1 MGPKPKTEAV
11 LETADEAEWKS
22 LKNEADRL
30 YKLSQ
35 KEEHDFNE
43 FQQQR
48 EKLNYFWI
56 VEKKK
61 LEDKR
66 AELRNKDRE
75 LQDLEEKH
83 QVEIKIYKQRLKH
96 LLSEH
101 QHEVT
106 QKKIESEV
114 ALKMAQDD
122 NREEQTDIKVDK
134 RSQTLVVR
142 ELEFNHEEYI
152 RSLKRDQDQKIT
164 YLRHEFERKA
174 NECQKSY
181 DSKMKKTRERL
192 DQHRKEVIKAIE
204 EKKHLMIDQLL
215 SEHQKAFADIKNYYN
230 DITHN
235 NLDLIKSLKEEV
247 KELESEEKKDEMRLH
262 EKMVENRRLSAPL
275 KKMEDD
281 VVKLRVELE
290 EYQKEKEE
298 MRRVKAALQVVESQ
312 ASTSSW
318 EHETLNQRFTDLKTE
333 RDALRNNLMTS
344 LYDVKQK
351 SGFRGLLLEKKLA
364 AVHRVQE
371 EREAQLTEVLSRAN
385 LEPQVLGNVR
395 GKVDDVLGRK
405 NAEARTLQT
414 EVSRLQALHEQLQ
427 QSVREK
433 LKQYG
438 LGIAELGFEPVAP
451 AKLAA
456 INNLRIPQIPKTT
469 LDAK

>member
-1 MGPKPKTEAV
+1 MPKHAAV
-11 LETADEAEWKS
+11 VQETPDEAEWKA

-30 YKLSQ
+30 LKKTQ

-61 LEDKR
+61 LEDAR
-66 AELRNKDRE
+66 ANLRNKDRE

-106 QKKIESEV
+106 QKRIESEM
-114 ALKMAQDD
+114 AIKMAQDD
-122 NREEQTDIKVDK
+122 NREEQRDMKGDK
-134 RSQTLVVR
+134 RVQTLAVR

-152 RSLKRDQDQKIT
+152 RSLKKEQDQKIT
-164 YLRHEFERKA
+164 FLRHEFERNA
-174 NECQKSY
+174 NETQKTY
-181 DSKMKKTRERL
+181 DSKMKKTREAL
-192 DQHRKEVIKAIE
+192 DARRKDEIKRIE
-204 EKKHLMIDQLL
+204 ESKHIMIDQLL
-215 SEHQKAFADIKNYYN
+215 AEHQKAFADIKNYYN

-247 KELESEEKKDEMRLH
+247 KELENEEKKDEMRLN
-262 EKMVENRRLSAPL
+262 EKMIENKRLSAPL

-281 VVKLRVELE
+281 VIKLRAELE
-290 EYQKEKEE
+290 DYNKEKEE
-298 MRRVKAALQVVESQ
+298 MRRVKAALQVVEAQS
-312 ASTSSW
+312 STSSW
-318 EHETLNQRFTDLKTE
+318 EHETLKQRFADLKKE
-333 RDALRNNLMTS
+333 RDDLRNNLMAS
-344 LYDVKQK
+344 LYEVKQK
-351 SGFRGLLLEKKLA
+351 SGFRGLLLEKKLS
-364 AVHRVQE
+364 AVRRVQE

-405 NAEARTLQT
+405 NAEARGLQT
-414 EVSRLQALHEQLQ
+414 EVARLQALHDQLQ
-427 QSVREK
+427 TAVKEK

-438 LGIAELGFEPVAP
+438 LGLAELGFEPASVE
-451 AKLAA
+451 KLSSMP
-456 INNLRIPQIPKTT
+456 ILSFPKISG
-469 LDAK
+469 K